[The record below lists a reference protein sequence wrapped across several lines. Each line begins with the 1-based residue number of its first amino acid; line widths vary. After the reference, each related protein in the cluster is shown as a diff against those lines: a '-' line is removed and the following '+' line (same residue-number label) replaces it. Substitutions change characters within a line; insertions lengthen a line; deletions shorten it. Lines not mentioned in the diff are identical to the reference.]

1 MFAKEV
7 ADESFA
13 VVAFDRVTDAAT
25 GDDAEARGWM
35 AGVFLLML

>member
-13 VVAFDRVTDAAT
+13 VVAFDRVTGTAT
-25 GDDAEARGWM
+25 GNATGARGWM
-35 AGVFLLML
+35 AGVFMLVL